1 MKKLL
6 LPLSLLAVLALGLF
20 LLSSCG
26 GASQEAQEQA
36 RIQAA
41 VAATLANIPTQ
52 TPYPTQQIII
62 QPTPMPLDGL
72 FCEYGFCI
80 GHPADLYMV
89 DALILRNAAAP
100 STRSQGILFAFNP
113 GLFMQVIWSIS
124 GPSYDYGISHKLIL
138 EETDQRIGSMDIM
151 LFRNLNVY
159 YQPIG
164 PTASDI
170 LPHGAVASWQCGGR
184 DFAWKVYTPE
194 DGMAPGLLQKS
205 LERFRCE

>member
-1 MKKLL
+1 MNKFYPNLTLLILLTLGLL
-6 LPLSLLAVLALGLF
+6 LLA
-20 LLSSCG
+20 SCG
-26 GASQEAQEQA
+26 GADQETRDNA

-52 TPYPTQQIII
+52 TPYPTQQIVIP
-62 QPTPMPLDGL
+62 PTPMPLDGL

-124 GPSYDYGISHKLIL
+124 GPSYDYSISHKLIL
-138 EETDQRIGSMDIM
+138 EETDQRTGNMEVM

-159 YQPIG
+159 YQAIG

-170 LPHGAVASWQCGGR
+170 LPYGAVASWQCGGR